1 MWTTWDGLLADVLHC
16 ETYTGENELC
26 SKPIN
31 NVFFQK
37 QTYLYL
43 SICLFSQGKSV
54 VGPPGPPG
62 PAGPPGPVQ
71 VRPSVMFVLRWLAT
85 TLHDKQAL

>member
-1 MWTTWDGLLADVLHC
+1 M
-16 ETYTGENELC
+16 
-26 SKPIN
+26 
-31 NVFFQK
+31 
-37 QTYLYL
+37 
-43 SICLFSQGKSV
+43 

-85 TLHDKQAL
+85 TLRDKQAL